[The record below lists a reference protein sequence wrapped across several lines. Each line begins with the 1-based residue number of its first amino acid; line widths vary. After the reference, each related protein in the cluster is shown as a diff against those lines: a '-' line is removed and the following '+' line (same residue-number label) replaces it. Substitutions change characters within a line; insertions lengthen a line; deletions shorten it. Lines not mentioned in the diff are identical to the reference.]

1 MANNVVQPGQMQEPG
16 ELLDPE
22 KGSRFEQ
29 YKVDGV
35 YEYGIKNGKKDKSR
49 VRVTYY
55 EGDIFEGTLRHRK
68 YVGFGKYSWKNGG
81 IYEGTFKKGK
91 LNGKGKYTE
100 ANGETYEG
108 EFKNNKYNGAG
119 KYTWADGSTFDGV
132 FKNGQ
137 IISGRFTDAEGN
149 LYSCSFK
156 YKRNGE
162 RKVGKMQLLRT
173 APLKDIKKE
182 EKHEEKKVERK
193 VDKNT
198 EKKAEKQK
206 GQDVAEYVTFEGSNY
221 LFRSEDLAV
230 KYGGK
235 VENGQIVITPELEST
250 YNRLRYEQMTA
261 SNSQLGQEY
270 AAVKQVN
277 PDSIVFY
284 RIGDFYEVLGE
295 DARRAAEVLDLTLT
309 GRMLGDERIPMA
321 GVPFH
326 AIDEYAQKLAASG
339 ENVVVTGKDDGAKKI
354 NAVKAPNLDN
364 RMERRISAYA
374 ESLKKIDVELGYA
387 ARSDDYYR
395 DRAMKE
401 IAAYEQSDE
410 YKQAVREDFPK
421 DFIEDSPQDM
431 REIPQNKPVQGNES
445 VREWYSIELPS
456 DAVAG
461 RYGENTMIKM
471 PKGEF
476 SNYVFFIPTKLIR
489 ILDDK
494 KSIRIAS
501 DYLFKLN
508 NDGRQVEL
516 TGQELQDSFAG
527 KHIDKTYKRVAASR
541 RFAQGLENLEKNVP
555 AELKEI
561 PAWCCYRTRW
571 NPDKGKK
578 DKFIIST
585 IDGKWTS
592 SKEPNKW
599 VTFEAALKY
608 ARENNCEGLSL
619 LLDKKYGITCIDL
632 DKCYLNAETG
642 EKKERATKLL
652 EELKG
657 TYIERS
663 TSGNGIHIFLK
674 DDILKGGIY
683 NSTSMVKDEDP
694 RGDLEVYDD
703 KRIISMTGDMLSES
717 NELNRAG
724 SAATV
729 YLRQELGEA
738 RSQKKYDAK
747 FKPTTGLNLS
757 DNELI
762 NWIQKSKQGSKFND
776 LMTGKGIS
784 GDRSADDAKL
794 AHMLLYFSGG
804 DKEQTFRIMRESDRK
819 SVV

>member
-156 YKRNGE
+156 YKR
-162 RKVGKMQLLRT
+162 
-173 APLKDIKKE
+173 
-182 EKHEEKKVERK
+182 
-193 VDKNT
+193 
-198 EKKAEKQK
+198 
-206 GQDVAEYVTFEGSNY
+206 
-221 LFRSEDLAV
+221 
-230 KYGGK
+230 
-235 VENGQIVITPELEST
+235 
-250 YNRLRYEQMTA
+250 
-261 SNSQLGQEY
+261 
-270 AAVKQVN
+270 
-277 PDSIVFY
+277 
-284 RIGDFYEVLGE
+284 
-295 DARRAAEVLDLTLT
+295 
-309 GRMLGDERIPMA
+309 
-321 GVPFH
+321 
-326 AIDEYAQKLAASG
+326 
-339 ENVVVTGKDDGAKKI
+339 
-354 NAVKAPNLDN
+354 
-364 RMERRISAYA
+364 
-374 ESLKKIDVELGYA
+374 
-387 ARSDDYYR
+387 
-395 DRAMKE
+395 
-401 IAAYEQSDE
+401 
-410 YKQAVREDFPK
+410 
-421 DFIEDSPQDM
+421 
-431 REIPQNKPVQGNES
+431 
-445 VREWYSIELPS
+445 
-456 DAVAG
+456 
-461 RYGENTMIKM
+461 
-471 PKGEF
+471 
-476 SNYVFFIPTKLIR
+476 
-489 ILDDK
+489 
-494 KSIRIAS
+494 
-501 DYLFKLN
+501 
-508 NDGRQVEL
+508 
-516 TGQELQDSFAG
+516 
-527 KHIDKTYKRVAASR
+527 
-541 RFAQGLENLEKNVP
+541 
-555 AELKEI
+555 
-561 PAWCCYRTRW
+561 
-571 NPDKGKK
+571 KGKK

-703 KRIISMTGDMLSES
+703 KRIISMTGDIFLHHSLEDKNDEPKPVNGEEQAEKVIPPKMTEDTRKKLYAELFERQLAEELGKLKDKISEPDFQRLTAAGFAEKIVILD
-717 NELNRAG
+717 ELAE
-724 SAATV
+724 AATLSGNLFLAMQIENIISFLKHSSNFSV
-729 YLRQELGEA
+729 KEA
-738 RSQKKYDAK
+738 
-747 FKPTTGLNLS
+747 
-757 DNELI
+757 
-762 NWIQKSKQGSKFND
+762 
-776 LMTGKGIS
+776 
-784 GDRSADDAKL
+784 
-794 AHMLLYFSGG
+794 
-804 DKEQTFRIMRESDRK
+804 
-819 SVV
+819 